1 MRSKK
6 ADEFLERE
14 KHTEKGCPVVYLCEA
29 QIAVEMAERELM
41 AKVEKAWDAMS
52 EATRFDIPTDVL
64 IKAHDIFRKELMKD
78 ENSVS

>member
-6 ADEFLERE
+6 ANQFLERE
-14 KHTEKGCPVVYLCEA
+14 KHTEEGSPVVYLGEA

-41 AKVEKAWDAMS
+41 AKVKEAWRVMG

-78 ENSVS
+78 GQ

>member
-6 ADEFLERE
+6 ANDFLERE
-14 KHTEKGCPVVYLCEA
+14 RHIEICSPAVYLYEA

-41 AKVEKAWDAMS
+41 AKVEKAWDAMG
-52 EATRFDIPTDVL
+52 EATRFDITTDVL

-78 ENSVS
+78 E